1 MQLLGISNRRAKAG
15 KRKEI
20 PPLNLPS
27 RPAWKT
33 TQPSRLHRTFPHKH
47 FIPPNHH
54 THLPAAAISHSRR
67 PPIITHPV
75 SDPPMSI
82 PQQPYRHRDPR
93 EGSRLGNLSTEAH
106 TSKVVA
112 KSLRAE
118 PRPIVCRRPARRRCC
133 PGLGSEHA
141 QKPSDQGRKKP
152 VSHSGRLLGEQVIV
166 QQQGQISVRDLR
178 WRAAVGFLLGSI
190 VRKTKIKREHQSRN
204 AVYLSMFLMGFL
216 DGRRS
221 IKFGYKLVSLPVTQ
235 KIPPQN
241 THHNRVLVH
250 ISRTEIHRKAR
261 RQPF

>member
-1 MQLLGISNRRAKAG
+1 
-15 KRKEI
+15 
-20 PPLNLPS
+20 
-27 RPAWKT
+27 
-33 TQPSRLHRTFPHKH
+33 
-47 FIPPNHH
+47 
-54 THLPAAAISHSRR
+54 
-67 PPIITHPV
+67 
-75 SDPPMSI
+75 MSI

-106 TSKVVA
+106 TPQRLLPSRFVPSLGQSFVGVRPGVA
-112 KSLRAE
+112 A
-118 PRPIVCRRPARRRCC
+118 AQD
-133 PGLGSEHA
+133 LGSEHA

-221 IKFGYKLVSLPVTQ
+221 IKFVYKLVSLPVTQ

-250 ISRTEIHRKAR
+250 ITRTEIHRKAR

>member
-1 MQLLGISNRRAKAG
+1 MQLLGISKRRAKAG

-20 PPLNLPS
+20 PPSTSRPVQPGKPPNLPVFIAPS
-27 RPAWKT
+27 PISTLSLQT
-33 TQPSRLHRTFPHKH
+33 TTPSSCSSHQPFPSS
-47 FIPPNHH
+47 
-54 THLPAAAISHSRR
+54 TH
-67 PPIITHPV
+67 HPV

-133 PGLGSEHA
+133 PGLGSEHT

-221 IKFGYKLVSLPVTQ
+221 IKFVYKLVSLPVTQ
-235 KIPPQN
+235 KIPQQN

-250 ISRTEIHRKAR
+250 ITLSRTEIHRKAR